1 MKKFSLSAALT
12 GLFTLGV
19 NAVALAA
26 DSAAMVEAAKL
37 FTTTV
42 TVAGIGISVAA
53 SVTEYLLRRGDKA
66 RLLRFAVSGKTA
78 GWDTALREHYG
89 LRSAEEFQQAWQAWA
104 GRTALGSLPAPVPG
118 SDRLSATARP
128 TP

>member
-12 GLFTLGV
+12 GLFVLGV
-19 NAVALAA
+19 NAVAIAA

-53 SVTEYLLRRGDKA
+53 SVTGIAQSIAIKSALEGTA
-66 RLLRFAVSGKTA
+66 RNPEASGKITVTMLIGLA
-78 GWDTALREHYG
+78 MIESLCIYALVISLILLYAYPM
-89 LRSAEEFQQAWQAWA
+89 AEPVAKF
-104 GRTALGSLPAPVPG
+104 LGM
-118 SDRLSATARP
+118 
-128 TP
+128 